1 MGEVRLLSTSGILGY
16 GFPEESLKTGLERGV
31 DMIGVDGGSSDPGP
45 YYLGSG
51 KSFASQLAIR
61 RDLRLMLR
69 AARAADVPMVIG
81 TCGGA
86 GGAPHLALVAGMVRE
101 IAREEGLHFKLALIH
116 AEQDKALIKRR
127 IAEGR
132 VKPLGRM
139 KPLDDATVDRAE
151 RIVGLMGPEPYMRA
165 LDNGAQVV
173 LGGRSSDPAPFA
185 AFAMRGQMP
194 PAQSWYAGKML
205 ECGATPS
212 IPKGHDCLHVTVRE
226 DGVECEPTNPER
238 RCTPLSIAN
247 HSLHENPSPIYHV
260 EPGGTLDT
268 SDCTFEA
275 VSDRAVRIGGMRWTP
290 ADAYT
295 VKIEAAEPVGHR
307 AITICGTRDPLLINR
322 LGPFLDSV
330 RQNVRT
336 KAADLGVTPEDYT
349 LRIHTYGHDG
359 VMAEREPVKEIRSH
373 ELGFLVDVVAKQPEQ
388 AAAVLAMARTN
399 MLHTDFPGR
408 LCREGNMAFPFS
420 PSDIAVGTV
429 YRFSMSHVVLPDDPY
444 EMFRIEYE
452 TL

>member
-16 GFPEESLKTGLERGV
+16 GFPEESLETGLERGV

-51 KSFASQLAIR
+51 KPFASQLAIR

-69 AARAADVPMVIG
+69 AARAAGVPMVIG

-165 LDNGAQVV
+165 LDNGAEVV

-185 AFAMRGQMP
+185 AVAMRGQMP

-212 IPKGHDCLHVTVRE
+212 VPKGHDCLYVTVRE

-247 HSLHENPSPIYHV
+247 HSLHENPSPIHHV

-268 SDCTFEA
+268 SDCSFEA
-275 VSDRAVRIGGMRWTP
+275 VSDRAVRIGGMRWIP

-307 AITICGTRDPLLINR
+307 AITVCGTRDPLLIDR
-322 LGPFLDSV
+322 LDPFLDSV
-330 RQNVRT
+330 RRNVRT
-336 KAADLGVTPEDYT
+336 KAADFGVAPDDYT
-349 LRIHTYGHDG
+349 LHIHTYGHDG